1 MEGDSYQADKF
12 QLYENKI
19 FFYGIAYPIKKIL
32 DTVISNWYSK
42 EQQMNLYSP

>member
-19 FFYGIAYPIKKIL
+19 FFYGIGYPIKKKL

-42 EQQMNLYSP
+42 G